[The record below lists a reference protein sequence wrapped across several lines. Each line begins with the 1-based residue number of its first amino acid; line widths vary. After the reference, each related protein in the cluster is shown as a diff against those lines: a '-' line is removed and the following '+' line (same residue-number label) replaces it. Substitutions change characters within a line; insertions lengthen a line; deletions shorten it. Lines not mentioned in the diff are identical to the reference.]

1 MIKAMFLSYG
11 LAAATAVTHLN
22 KPTVKFVRSRLKS
35 AEWFGQRRQWDYR
48 HIRIARLHLPSRRT
62 EFGGEGAYF
71 TPGEQK
77 MLHWSLMFLII
88 ALIAA
93 LLGFTGLAGAAAG
106 IAKILFFVFLVIWLL
121 AFVVGRRSI

>member
-1 MIKAMFLSYG
+1 MHA
-11 LAAATAVTHLN
+11 
-22 KPTVKFVRSRLKS
+22 
-35 AEWFGQRRQWDYR
+35 
-48 HIRIARLHLPSRRT
+48 PSRCVT
-62 EFGGEGAYF
+62 QIPEFGGEGAYSIS
-71 TPGEQK
+71 GEQK

-121 AFVVGRRSI
+121 AFVTGRRSI